1 MFLELRDGDAE
12 FRSLWSE
19 KVNADMVILSAC
31 DSGVYEVA
39 HGDYPLGAA
48 PALLRAGT
56 KLCLGARFPVNSR
69 FTAKLMT
76 VFGVHLARG
85 EKGPE
90 AFANSLSDVEVEFD
104 FWKDLACFELIG

>member
-1 MFLELRDGDAE
+1 MLRDGDVE
-12 FRSLWSE
+12 FRKLWSE
-19 KVNADMVILSAC
+19 NVNADMVILSVC

-48 PALLRAGT
+48 PDLLRAGA
-56 KLCLGARFPVNSR
+56 KLCLGTRFPVNSR

-76 VFGVHLARG
+76 VLGSHLARG
-85 EKGPE
+85 EKVPE
-90 AFANSLSDVEVEFD
+90 AFARSLSEVEAQGFD